1 MGHMYFET
9 YGHCKTQLRSCTK
22 PFNSMNPR
30 VHLDYEKPAAP
41 QTLVS
46 FFEAMRR
53 VNRVLLN
60 RLVVQ
65 WEALNIQAASGL
77 AKKVRDGR
85 AFGDLAVQVH
95 YGDREPGVWHNDAL
109 NSVLHLGMSVRGK
122 RFLLSRQFEGG
133 KPRTARVELAA
144 GSVYLSSPALFK
156 HAVEYPSS
164 AYEERILAVQARFL
178 LSVQEYTDLEE
189 DWKKCGVRGQ
199 QEIADVMKCVL
210 SANSLVL
217 PTMVQVQDVL
227 AE

>member
-1 MGHMYFET
+1 M
-9 YGHCKTQLRSCTK
+9 LRIIRNDS
-22 PFNSMNPR
+22 N
-30 VHLDYEKPAAP
+30 
-41 QTLVS
+41 
-46 FFEAMRR
+46 
-53 VNRVLLN
+53 
-60 RLVVQ
+60 
-65 WEALNIQAASGL
+65 AS
-77 AKKVRDGR
+77 DGR

-109 NSVLHLGMSVRGK
+109 NSVLHLGVSVRGK

-217 PTMVQVQDVL
+217 PVAKGVLPHGLRKLKFGWNFKHNVEEGALPDTLETLEYPNPTFNRKQVYLL
-227 AE
+227 AMSVPTWSY